1 MDTNKP
7 GMPGMGLQMPG
18 GAPQDDT
25 ESRLADLEARIQ
37 ALEDQLKPASTT
49 PSGGDFP
56 LPTGQ

>member
-1 MDTNKP
+1 MDNNKP

-18 GAPQDDT
+18 ENTPSDV

-37 ALEDQLKPASTT
+37 ALEDQSAPAPTT